1 MNTNAGPNSLG
12 ASGSG
17 ALYGGAD
24 SSAQMLQVLA
34 SSNVMPG
41 YQNMNKDQVDWGLL
55 AQQWIRMREWSQP
68 VNDFVPTPPP
78 PPSFHDTADLGVSD
92 CGQGDGTAFDEQGE
106 APMEVEKEDDNLGA
120 GSSLMLPVAAPPG
133 HTIVDPTATA
143 AVASWQAK
151 MNQLYH
157 MNLAGHQS
165 APITGSTF
173 APVNQRDGSSTESK
187 QPPYQRRIDR
197 DVKLMAESVGTG
209 EPGPP
214 VLNGGKDYG
223 GGESVTMNEAKRKL
237 LPAWIRE
244 GLEKMEREKQRQLE
258 REQERRMWEEE
269 QRRQRSAEDEAL
281 ADWSPTKPETSSAL
295 RSHEE
300 EDGTDP
306 PNETLN
312 HNTEE
317 PALVTDSIEDDDEI
331 WATFVR
337 TTMTDILSKV
347 TGNLIVACVTATI
360 NKSKKRKAK
369 QVQSKQVKPGLVTC
383 TGALGL
389 GIYGDSD
396 DEDEDDEEESAG
408 KEAVSGGDSQGDEST
423 DDDLSD
429 SAAVQ
434 KLEET
439 IRRKHRDFV
448 HTARDVE
455 QWISS
460 VQLSPRQK
468 PADSEGADGMQHTTV
483 HLPGDQDDEH
493 RAPGIGRDELAGYGG
508 RSAASSNGD
517 VGSKS
522 GSARLSGSTR
532 DGETQPVNDKLYAS
546 QQFGGRRRLE
556 KRVSR
561 FSELQE
567 PRARLPLNPPP
578 VPPVMTYKL
587 GALSSHPSDQ
597 SASVGKGQ
605 PGDATKRAAHNPA
618 DVLLLK
624 ANQRLAQQQRQ
635 HHPAGGGVVPPA
647 PPVLTASD
655 VEGAHGLAVGG
666 GSGSAEKNANR
677 YLASLQSLAK
687 ASEPKKDGDHLG
699 GEDKAAHKSE
709 PKESRRSDSGRSGSR
724 QHEQRKSHAHRERS
738 EREQRHRQDYYHRQR
753 SRSKSSR
760 SYTRSPHSVS
770 RSTRSRSSR
779 SRSRSKSHRAD
790 HSSSARHHRHRS
802 DRSRRHHS
810 RSWSRSSYSSSRS
823 TSSSRSS
830 VSQERSRSTER
841 RRDAPGS
848 KLFTRR
854 PE

>member
-1 MNTNAGPNSLG
+1 MNTNAGPNSLPG
-12 ASGSG
+12 ASGSSG
-17 ALYGGAD
+17 TLYGGAD
-24 SSAQMLQVLA
+24 SAAQMLQVLA
-34 SSNVMPG
+34 SGNVMPG

-68 VNDFVPTPPP
+68 PVTDFVPTPPP
-78 PPSFHDTADLGVSD
+78 LPSFHDTGDLSVPDG
-92 CGQGDGTAFDEQGE
+92 GQGGGGGTAFDEQGE

-120 GSSLMLPVAAPPG
+120 GSALMLPVAAPTG

-143 AVASWQAK
+143 AVANWQAK

-165 APITGSTF
+165 APLAGSTL
-173 APVNQRDGSSTESK
+173 APVNQRDASSTESK
-187 QPPYQRRIDR
+187 PTSYQRRIDR

-209 EPGPP
+209 EPGLP
-214 VLNGGKDYG
+214 VLNNGKDYG
-223 GGESVTMNEAKRKL
+223 GGGETVTMNEAKRKL

-269 QRRQRSAEDEAL
+269 QRRQWSAEDEAV

-312 HNTEE
+312 HSSEE
-317 PALVTDSIEDDDEI
+317 TAAATGSIEDDNEL

-337 TTMTDILSKV
+337 TTMTDILLKV

-360 NKSKKRKAK
+360 NKSKKRK
-369 QVQSKQVKPGLVTC
+369 
-383 TGALGL
+383 GL

-396 DEDEDDEEESAG
+396 EEDDDDEEESAG
-408 KEAVSGGDSQGDEST
+408 KEATSGGDSQGDEST

-439 IRRKHRDFV
+439 IRRKHRDFA
-448 HTARDVE
+448 HTTRDVE

-468 PADSEGADGMQHTTV
+468 PSDSEVADGMLPHTV
-483 HLPGDQDDEH
+483 RLPDDQDDV
-493 RAPGIGRDELAGYGG
+493 AGIGRDE
-508 RSAASSNGD
+508 SSNGD

-522 GSARLSGSTR
+522 GSARLPGSTR

-546 QQFGGRRRLE
+546 QQFAGGGRRRLE

-587 GALSSHPSDQ
+587 GALSSHPPDQ
-597 SASVGKGQ
+597 PASAGKGR
-605 PGDATKRAAHNPA
+605 PGDATKRAAPNPA
-618 DVLLLK
+618 DVLLQK
-624 ANQRLAQQQRQ
+624 ANQRLAQQQQQR
-635 HHPAGGGVVPPA
+635 PSGVVPPA
-647 PPVLTASD
+647 PVLTASD
-655 VEGAHGLAVGG
+655 VEGAHGLAVG
-666 GSGSAEKNANR
+666 SVEKNSNQR
-677 YLASLQSLAK
+677 HLASIQSLAK
-687 ASEPKKDGDHLG
+687 VSEQKKDGDHRT
-699 GEDKAAHKSE
+699 GEDR
-709 PKESRRSDSGRSGSR
+709 KENRRSDRSSGSR
-724 QHEQRKSHAHRERS
+724 HQHDQRKAHGSHRERS
-738 EREQRHRQDYYHRQR
+738 ERRDQRHHQDYYHRHR

-779 SRSRSKSHRAD
+779 SRSRSKSHRTD
-790 HSSSARHHRHRS
+790 HSSGARHHRHRS

-841 RRDAPGS
+841 RRDAPTS
-848 KLFTRR
+848 KPFSRR